1 MANQKIYP
9 RNLLILDRPYLAGFR
24 NEHCE
29 YQASIGDLVAAEIV
43 DFDGE
48 NVTRLLT
55 TVEFS
60 RMQFLRPGNGSLHN
74 LYHSAYFGPYFL
86 KSPKK
91 RIIRVCLNRIERM
104 SLLCGELI
112 AKKVQTIS
120 SIRQMGDGE
129 GRIGK

>member
-29 YQASIGDLVAAEIV
+29 YQASIGHLVVVEIV

-55 TVEFS
+55 TVES
-60 RMQFLRPGNGSLHN
+60 SKLQFLRPMMVLCITFTT
-74 LYHSAYFGPYFL
+74 L
-86 KSPKK
+86 
-91 RIIRVCLNRIERM
+91 RIL
-104 SLLCGELI
+104 
-112 AKKVQTIS
+112 
-120 SIRQMGDGE
+120 
-129 GRIGK
+129 GRIFKKAQKNV

>member
-1 MANQKIYP
+1 MANQNIYP

-43 DFDGE
+43 DFDNE

-55 TVEFS
+55 TVES
-60 RMQFLRPGNGSLHN
+60 SILQFLRPGNGSLHN
-74 LYHSAYFGPYFL
+74 LYHFAYFGLYFF

-91 RIIRVCLNRIERM
+91 RIIHVCLNRIERM
-104 SLLCGELI
+104 SLL
-112 AKKVQTIS
+112 
-120 SIRQMGDGE
+120 
-129 GRIGK
+129 

>member
-9 RNLLILDRPYLAGFR
+9 RNLLILDRPYLAGFW
-24 NEHCE
+24 NEHRE

-60 RMQFLRPGNGSLHN
+60 RLQFLRLGNGSLHN
-74 LYHSAYFGPYFL
+74 LYHSACFGPYF
-86 KSPKK
+86 
-91 RIIRVCLNRIERM
+91 
-104 SLLCGELI
+104 
-112 AKKVQTIS
+112 
-120 SIRQMGDGE
+120 
-129 GRIGK
+129 

>member
-24 NEHCE
+24 NEHPE
-29 YQASIGDLVAAEIV
+29 YQASIGDLVVAEIV

-55 TVEFS
+55 TIEFS
-60 RMQFLRPGNGSLHN
+60 RLQFLRPGNGSLNN

-86 KSPKK
+86 KNPKK
-91 RIIRVCLNRIERM
+91 CIIRVCLNRIERM
-104 SLLCGELI
+104 SLLW
-112 AKKVQTIS
+112 
-120 SIRQMGDGE
+120 
-129 GRIGK
+129 

>member
-29 YQASIGDLVAAEIV
+29 YQASISDLVVTEII
-43 DFDGE
+43 DFDGK

-60 RMQFLRPGNGSLHN
+60 RLQFLRPGNGSLHN
-74 LYHSAYFGPYFL
+74 LYHSAYFGPYFF
-86 KSPKK
+86 
-91 RIIRVCLNRIERM
+91 
-104 SLLCGELI
+104 
-112 AKKVQTIS
+112 
-120 SIRQMGDGE
+120 
-129 GRIGK
+129 